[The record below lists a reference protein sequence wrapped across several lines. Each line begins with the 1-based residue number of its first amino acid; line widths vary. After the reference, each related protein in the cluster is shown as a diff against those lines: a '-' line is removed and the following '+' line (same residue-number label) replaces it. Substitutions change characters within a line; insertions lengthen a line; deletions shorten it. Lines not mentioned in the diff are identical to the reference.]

1 MAEAAFVVDVADGD
15 DVAAAGCAHDLWGV
29 VDVDI
34 AAGRNLHDKTGEVA
48 SGAAVVV
55 ALVAA

>member
-34 AAGRNLHDKTGEVA
+34 AAGRN
-48 SGAAVVV
+48 
-55 ALVAA
+55 